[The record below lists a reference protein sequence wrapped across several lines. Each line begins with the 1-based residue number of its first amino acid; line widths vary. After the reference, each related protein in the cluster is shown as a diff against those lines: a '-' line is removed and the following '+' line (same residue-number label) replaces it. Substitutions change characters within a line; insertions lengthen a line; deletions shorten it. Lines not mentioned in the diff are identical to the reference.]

1 MNFPLEKL
9 SKIKILEIIDGGFLG
24 GGQTN
29 VLSIIKNI
37 DKNKFE
43 VHVAAGGSGKFEDA
57 VNKLGITFYP
67 VEMPKF
73 LRTKF
78 LRKIQLLHNKEKYD
92 IIHSH
97 GGVAGF
103 YGRLMKKH
111 NPELRSVH
119 TIHGIH
125 YINLE
130 SFFKRNI
137 SKTIEQYLVK
147 FTDKTICVSRSDFI
161 TAVDIKITDEFK
173 TVVIPNGID
182 VAKFS
187 VHEKN
192 MKLLNALGLDETNF
206 VIGNISRFD
215 IQKNQMLII
224 QAAYYLTKKF
234 PEMRFVFVGK
244 GKYLKRMI
252 EYTRE
257 SALGKYVIFTGEL
270 YDLPEVYSIFDIFVL
285 PSFWEGLPYVLLEAM
300 ASKIPVIC
308 SNLPGLNEVVTNNFS
323 ALTIDPH
330 DMDDLFTRISAFYSN
345 EDLRNKL
352 KTNAYEAVQK
362 YDENRIIKDYEKVYT
377 EVMNI

>member
-1 MNFPLEKL
+1 LN
-9 SKIKILEIIDGGFLG
+9 KIKILEIIDGGFLG

-57 VNKLGITFYP
+57 VKNLATPFHP
-67 VEMPKF
+67 VELPKF

-78 LRKIQLLHNKEKYD
+78 LQKVQSLHNKEKFD

-111 NPELRSVH
+111 NPELKSVH

-130 SFFKRNI
+130 SFFIRSF
-137 SKTIEQYLVK
+137 SKAIEQYLVQ

-161 TAVDIKITDEFK
+161 TAAEIKITNEFN

-182 VAKFS
+182 VSKFS
-187 VHEKN
+187 VHEKSL
-192 MKLLNALGLDETNF
+192 KLLNELGLNETNF

-215 IQKNQMLII
+215 VQKNQKLII
-224 QAAYYLTKKF
+224 QAAYYLVRKF
-234 PEMRFVFVGK
+234 PEMRFIFVGK
-244 GKYLKRMI
+244 GKFLKRMM

-257 SALGKYVIFTGEL
+257 SGLGKYVIFTGEL
-270 YDLPEVYSIFDIFVL
+270 YDLPEVYSIFNIFVL
-285 PSFWEGLPYVLLEAM
+285 PSFWEGMPYVLLEAM

-308 SNLPGLNEVVTNNFS
+308 SSLPGLNEVIMNNFS
-323 ALTIDPH
+323 ALTIDPF
-330 DMDDLFTRISAFYSN
+330 DMDDLFKKILILYSN

-352 KTNAYEAVQK
+352 NVNAFEAVKK
-362 YDENRIIKDYEKVYT
+362 YDEKMLIKDYEKIYM
-377 EVMNI
+377 EVMDT